1 MLAKYV
7 GVRTCG
13 TTVTRIMVMMI
24 LQAGYIREML
34 ANIQFRIFNLVLI
47 VISGPKRMRSCVI
60 SLAVCTHH
68 LRCGQLIWL
77 SSVQLQ
83 TFAF

>member
-13 TTVTRIMVMMI
+13 TTVTRVMVMI

-34 ANIQFRIFNLVLI
+34 GNIQFRIFNPVK
-47 VISGPKRMRSCVI
+47 VKQ
-60 SLAVCTHH
+60 SLYSPWRRLGGEEV
-68 LRCGQLIWL
+68 
-77 SSVQLQ
+77 
-83 TFAF
+83 